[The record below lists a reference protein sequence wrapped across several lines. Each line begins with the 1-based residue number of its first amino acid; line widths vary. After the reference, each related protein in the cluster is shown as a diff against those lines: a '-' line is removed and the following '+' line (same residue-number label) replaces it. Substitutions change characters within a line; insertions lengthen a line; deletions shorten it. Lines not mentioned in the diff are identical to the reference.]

1 MPELAPSNTGR
12 LQLIMGGGVSEIFGH
27 LAPLLDRYGYLAVI
41 GIVGVESFGIPAPG
55 QTILIAAAVYAGTGH
70 LNIVGVAVAAFL
82 AATIGDNIGY
92 LIGRFGGRRLVRK
105 YGRYVL
111 LTEERVEQVERIF
124 TRHGAKLVLVAR
136 FVDGLRQFNGL
147 VAGIA
152 GMHWARFLVF
162 NALGAALWVGVWVS
176 VGRLA
181 GRHIG
186 EVYEQFRQYQL
197 YLLLALGAVVVGL
210 ILRHWLRRRRHAA
223 SESKT

>member
-1 MPELAPSNTGR
+1 MSG
-12 LQLIMGGGVSEIFGH
+12 IFGH
-27 LAPLLDRYGYLAVI
+27 LEPLLDRYGYLAVFA
-41 GIVGVESFGIPAPG
+41 IVGVESFGIPAPG

-70 LNIVGVAVAAFL
+70 LNVVGVAVVAFL

-92 LIGRFGGRRLVRK
+92 LIGHFGGRRLVRR

-111 LTEERVEQVERIF
+111 LTEERVERVERVF

-162 NALGAALWVGVWVS
+162 NALGAVLWVGIWVS

-186 EVYEQFRQYQL
+186 EVYERFRQYQI
-197 YLLLALGAVVVGL
+197 YLLLALAAVVIVL
-210 ILRHWLRRRRHAA
+210 FLRHWVRRRRHTG
-223 SESKT
+223 SESNT

>member
-1 MPELAPSNTGR
+1 M
-12 LQLIMGGGVSEIFGH
+12 SEIFGH
-27 LAPLLDRYGYLAVI
+27 LASLLDRYGYLAVI

-70 LNIVGVAVAAFL
+70 LNVFGVAAAAFL
-82 AATIGDNIGY
+82 AATVGDNIAY
-92 LIGRFGGRRLVRK
+92 LIGRFGGRRLVRR

-111 LTEERVEQVERIF
+111 LTEERVGRVERIF
-124 TRHGAKLVLVAR
+124 TRYGARLVVVAR

-147 VAGIA
+147 VAGMA

-162 NALGAALWVGVWVS
+162 NALGAALWVGICVS
-176 VGRLA
+176 LGRLA

-186 EVYEQFRQYQL
+186 EVYEQFRRYQL

-210 ILRHWLRRRRHAA
+210 ILRHWFQRRRRAA
-223 SESKT
+223 SESKPSAQVRRGEDA